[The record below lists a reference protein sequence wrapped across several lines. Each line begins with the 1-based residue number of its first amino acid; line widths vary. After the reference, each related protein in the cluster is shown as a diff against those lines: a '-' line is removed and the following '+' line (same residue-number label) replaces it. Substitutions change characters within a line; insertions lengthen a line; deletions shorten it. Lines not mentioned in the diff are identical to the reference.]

1 MKEAWADICALIID
15 AHSFLYICRVMW
27 SCLFCR
33 RHSSHMSLHQQGKA
47 HTFCDTTCKIVF
59 HYPFP
64 PSLLLFVIVFYY
76 PSLSPPSP
84 SSLLYFIIL
93 LYLSFFT
100 FSSLPPSLSLYFIIL
115 HFPSLSFCRD
125 KFMEINEVI
134 GSKSIAKLYGRK

>member
-1 MKEAWADICALIID
+1 MLT
-15 AHSFLYICRVMW
+15 HLYICRVMW

-33 RHSSHMSLHQQGKA
+33 RHSSHMSPHQQGKA

-59 HYPFP
+59 YYPFP

-93 LYLSFFT
+93 H
-100 FSSLPPSLSLYFIIL
+100 SSPSSLIVFIILHFLLPPSLSLIVFYYPSL
-115 HFPSLSFCRD
+115 SSLSFCRD

-134 GSKSIAKLYGRK
+134 GSKSIAKTYGRK